1 MGLALGD
8 KGSPAGPASP
18 GQAAQCPAGG
28 HSLGALGTVGP
39 TPGLSVEVRPPPG
52 LSIPAPWTQQRAGA
66 PGCLWKEAQGGG
78 PGTSDTFLSQLGP
91 QSLQDGGRGRGRAP
105 GGCSVPGGFLPTHS
119 PSTSDS
125 HPWQASGVGVGS
137 LPNQAHPPV
146 PGKQRITAKL
156 SGADSTPPACLGKE
170 TPTGLSSRKP
180 PGSSVPGRPTHSPT
194 PAPCMPLPPSR
205 SQSPR
210 CRGSHCW
217 RGQSPGGPMSP
228 GEAEARGGP
237 SVLGSC
243 EAPCSRGLLVYK
255 DPWFGL

>member
-39 TPGLSVEVRPPPG
+39 TPGLSVEVRRPPG

-125 HPWQASGVGVGS
+125 HPWQASGVGGG
-137 LPNQAHPPV
+137 V
-146 PGKQRITAKL
+146 PAQ
-156 SGADSTPPACLGKE
+156 
-170 TPTGLSSRKP
+170 
-180 PGSSVPGRPTHSPT
+180 PGS
-194 PAPCMPLPPSR
+194 PSR
-205 SQSPR
+205 AWKAAHHSQALWGRLHTSRLFREGDPR
-210 CRGSHCW
+210 W
-217 RGQSPGGPMSP
+217 
-228 GEAEARGGP
+228 
-237 SVLGSC
+237 SVLQEASWILCSWETHPLTHPRPVHASATQQKPKPQMSWFPLLEGLVPRRTHEPWGS
-243 EAPCSRGLLVYK
+243 
-255 DPWFGL
+255 